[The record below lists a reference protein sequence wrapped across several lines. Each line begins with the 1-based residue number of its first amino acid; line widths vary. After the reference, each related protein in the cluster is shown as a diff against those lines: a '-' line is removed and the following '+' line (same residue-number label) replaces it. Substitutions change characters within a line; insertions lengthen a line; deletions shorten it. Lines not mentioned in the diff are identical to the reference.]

1 MQHLKSKL
9 VRILFILSFLI
20 PLSYYVCSD
29 ICRICSILIIA
40 GGDNLRTTLLVDGQ
54 LKDVPDYAKVQGIL
68 IGCVAAFVVAITI
81 VGPEHH
87 GAHFEKGK
95 AAFEEGAGAE
105 DAEDYDAERER
116 VRARLAEKEASPR
129 ESIRE
134 EAEKGSIV

>member
-9 VRILFILSFLI
+9 VRIIFILSFLI
-20 PLSYYVCSD
+20 SLSYYVCSD

-87 GAHFEKGK
+87 GAHFEKHK
-95 AAFEEGAGAE
+95 TAIEEGGGSDE
-105 DAEDYDAERER
+105 VVEEERDDSR
-116 VRARLAEKEASPR
+116 P
-129 ESIRE
+129 ESIRVE
-134 EAEKGSIV
+134 DEKRASSDAA